1 MKSIFTEPK
10 SIFIVKTVLERKKS
24 DDSDLMML
32 HRVLYNAACKKK
44 DVKRNIREFSGVVY
58 SESLDRAKLLAR
70 IERTTKSFAKMRE
83 VAKLLG
89 VDSRTTKEDLKDGL
103 AAFLEAP
110 ADHGAVHKST
120 VKKAEKRA
128 EKEEKKVT
136 KVAKKLGKKAAKKK
150 TTKEDKPKKPLSA
163 YMIFSNEKREELVK
177 KFPELSMP
185 EIAKKTGELWK
196 KADQEKYKEMAKKMK
211 ADFEAEE
218 KAVKAEKKQK
228 KVEKKVA
235 KKEAKKAKKAAKKM
249 DVEGEEEEEEEEI
262 EEKPVDEE
270 EKEEVEEEKEEEE
283 EN

>member
-1 MKSIFTEPK
+1 
-10 SIFIVKTVLERKKS
+10 
-24 DDSDLMML
+24 ML
-32 HRVLYNAACKKK
+32 HRVLYNVACKKK
-44 DVKRNIREFSGVVY
+44 DVKRNIREFSGIVY
-58 SESLDRAKLLAR
+58 SELLDRSKFLAR
-70 IERTTKSFAKMRE
+70 IERSTKTFGKMRDI
-83 VAKLLG
+83 AKILG
-89 VDSRTTKEDLKDGL
+89 VDSRTNKEDLKDAL
-103 AAFLEAP
+103 ATFLEAP

-249 DVEGEEEEEEEEI
+249 DVEGEEEEEEEEEI

-270 EKEEVEEEKEEEE
+270 EKEEVEEEKKEEEE